1 MTETDTP
8 NLDTRAGSSAGA
20 ATATSRD
27 RGPTVQGW
35 FLIVLGVMGVL
46 VVLGTVVG
54 SHYLRET
61 TNMSDYVRDR
71 IQPARVEAYRLQAA
85 LVNQETGARG
95 YILAAD
101 PAFLQPYED
110 GRLDEQEAAESLREL
125 VAGEDELIADLD
137 AVEAAAE
144 EWRRVYAVPLV
155 SSVVPGNPQPVDP
168 VAVEAGRVAF
178 DRLRVLFDVQN
189 AGLLEAREEGIE
201 VLEEVRTNRD
211 TIFASMVAVFLL
223 TGVGMAFLVQ
233 MIVVRPLAR
242 LRAATRKVVAREEF
256 GHHITPEGPADI
268 RALGQDVENMR
279 ERIVR
284 ELEVSRERH
293 AQLESQAID
302 LQRSNAE
309 LEQFAYVASHDLQE
323 PLRKVASFCQLL
335 EKRYGD
341 KLDERGVQYIA
352 FAVDGA
358 KRMQVLINDLLTFSR
373 VGRVSDNHVR
383 VALDPTLDA
392 ALTNLEQAIEESEV
406 VIERPD
412 SLPEVVGD
420 PTLLVMLWQNLL
432 GNAIKF
438 RHPDRPIT
446 IRIACEEAREGDKAL
461 WQFSVQDTGIGI
473 APEFSDKV
481 FVIFQR
487 LHGRDVYT
495 GTGIGLAICRKIVEY
510 HGGQIWLDPEYKDGA
525 RFCFTIPVVGDNEP
539 AQHEALEGASA

>member
-1 MTETDTP
+1 MTTTDTP
-8 NLDTRAGSSAGA
+8 VPDGTAENRTGSSTVTHRGG
-20 ATATSRD
+20 
-27 RGPTVQGW
+27 GPTVQGW
-35 FLIVLGVMGVL
+35 FLIVLSIMGVL
-46 VVLGTVVG
+46 VVLGTIVG

-61 TNMSDYVRDR
+61 TAMSDYVRDR

-110 GRLDEQEAAESLREL
+110 GRLDEQQAVETLRGL
-125 VAGEDELIADLD
+125 VRGEEDLIADLD

-144 EWRRVYAVPLV
+144 DWRRVYAVPLV
-155 SSVVPGNPQPVDP
+155 STVVPGDPRPVDP

-189 AGLLEAREEGIE
+189 EGLLQAREDGIRE
-201 VLEEVRTNRD
+201 LEAVRTNRD
-211 TIFASMVAVFLL
+211 TIFASMVAVFLV

-242 LRAATRKVVAREEF
+242 LREATRKVVAREEF

-293 AQLESQAID
+293 SQLESQAID

-341 KLDERGVQYIA
+341 KLDERGTQYIA

-358 KRMQVLINDLLTFSR
+358 KRMQILINDLLTFSR
-373 VGRVSDNHVR
+373 VGRVSDDHVR
-383 VALDPTLDA
+383 VALDPTLDS
-392 ALTNLEQAIEESEV
+392 ALGNLAQAVEESEV
-406 VIERPD
+406 IIERPEK
-412 SLPEVVGD
+412 LPEIVGD

-446 IRIACEEAREGDKAL
+446 IRIGCERLGQGEQAM
-461 WQFSVQDTGIGI
+461 WQFSVEDTGIGI

-510 HGGQIWLDPEYKDGA
+510 HGGGIWLDPEYKGGA
-525 RFCFTIPVVGDNEP
+525 RFCFTIPAVGDKEP
-539 AQHEALEGASA
+539 AQDEALEGASA

>member
-1 MTETDTP
+1 MTKTDTQETETGPAT
-8 NLDTRAGSSAGA
+8 SAGA
-20 ATATSRD
+20 SAVSHHD

-35 FLIVLGVMGVL
+35 FLIVLSVMGVL
-46 VVLGTVVG
+46 VVIGTLVG

-101 PAFLQPYED
+101 PAFLQPYEE
-110 GRLDEQEAAESLREL
+110 GRLDEQDAAESLREL
-125 VAGEDELIADLD
+125 VAGEDALLADLD

-189 AGLLEAREEGIE
+189 AGLLEAREEGVE
-201 VLEEVRTNRD
+201 ELEEVRTNRD

-223 TGVGMAFLVQ
+223 TGVGMALLVQ

-242 LRAATRKVVAREEF
+242 LREATRKVVAREEF

-341 KLDERGVQYIA
+341 KLDERGAQYIA

-358 KRMQVLINDLLTFSR
+358 KRMQILINDLLTFSR

-392 ALTNLEQAIEESEV
+392 ALGNLAQAIEESEV

-461 WQFSVQDTGIGI
+461 WQFAVQDTGIGI

-510 HGGQIWLDPEYKDGA
+510 HGGEIWLDPEYTDGA

-539 AQHEALEGASA
+539 AQNEALEGASA